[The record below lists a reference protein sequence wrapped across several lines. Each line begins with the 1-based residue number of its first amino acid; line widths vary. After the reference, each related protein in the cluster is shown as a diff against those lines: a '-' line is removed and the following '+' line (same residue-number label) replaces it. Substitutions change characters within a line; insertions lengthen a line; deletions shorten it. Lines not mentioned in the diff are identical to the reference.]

1 MDIPKASLKALLE
14 ICTKEAPFVTPN
26 GLMYRQVDGVAMGS
40 PLGVLFANFF
50 MGRIERDVFM
60 NGYKPSIYARYVDD
74 CFVKADRQEEV
85 EDLRRRL
92 EEASGLRFTV
102 EESVDNRLPFLDVLV
117 SQRQEGFA
125 TEVYTK
131 PTNPG
136 LCLNGNSECPDR
148 YRRSTIRAYVKR
160 ALTHCNSWV
169 STHKELERVT
179 QVLVNNGYRNQ
190 EVADAI
196 SKCLNSW
203 YETPEEPR
211 PVEEVIRLYYRNH
224 MSSQY
229 KADEAAIKKIVSKCV
244 IPNNNDA
251 RLQFIIFYKSMKT
264 SNLILK
270 NNPASQPP
278 ELQRSHL
285 VYEYTC
291 KQGNCEALPSSY
303 IGMTTTK
310 LSRRLTLHLNDGAPK
325 KHTREV
331 HGTSL
336 TREMLVEGTT
346 ILQQEKNAQRLQILE
361 ALLIKDLRP
370 TLNCQANELYVIP
383 TSRTIDPRHQ
393 AHQATRGT

>member
-1 MDIPKASLKALLE
+1 
-14 ICTKEAPFVTPN
+14 
-26 GLMYRQVDGVAMGS
+26 
-40 PLGVLFANFF
+40 
-50 MGRIERDVFM
+50 
-60 NGYKPSIYARYVDD
+60 
-74 CFVKADRQEEV
+74 
-85 EDLRRRL
+85 
-92 EEASGLRFTV
+92 
-102 EESVDNRLPFLDVLV
+102 
-117 SQRQEGFA
+117 
-125 TEVYTK
+125 
-131 PTNPG
+131 
-136 LCLNGNSECPDR
+136 
-148 YRRSTIRAYVKR
+148 
-160 ALTHCNSWV
+160 
-169 STHKELERVT
+169 
-179 QVLVNNGYRNQ
+179 
-190 EVADAI
+190 
-196 SKCLNSW
+196 
-203 YETPEEPR
+203 
-211 PVEEVIRLYYRNH
+211 